1 MLLFASSHSVV
12 HIWHGCTVAGAPF
25 ARGCRQ
31 QGHLVVSCSVS
42 VASRCLHAGQK
53 RLPYMGRP
61 SCCAAGSRPAGQ
73 FLEHVTRESSVIRA
87 SSLSTC
93 GLSMP
98 PTSPG
103 AVFSWSSM
111 VFASSRTAWR
121 WGSGIWLRVREVVGV
136 GQMVWSAMSAPSSAA
151 AVFASAIVDEQSC
164 AIFVICLLDGVCAS
178 FMSAATVS
186 RSPFIA
192 VSAAVAS
199 AIAVVVV
206 RQRS

>member
-1 MLLFASSHSVV
+1 
-12 HIWHGCTVAGAPF
+12 
-25 ARGCRQ
+25 
-31 QGHLVVSCSVS
+31 
-42 VASRCLHAGQK
+42 
-53 RLPYMGRP
+53 
-61 SCCAAGSRPAGQ
+61 
-73 FLEHVTRESSVIRA
+73 
-87 SSLSTC
+87 
-93 GLSMP
+93 
-98 PTSPG
+98 
-103 AVFSWSSM
+103 M

-206 RQRS
+206 EHRGHFAVAGCWWLAGIVPVRAVGPWLMRLMVHERPRHGRVLAAVGFASVVASFVSVAGVSSMMGPSMFAMLSAYLLRSVLR